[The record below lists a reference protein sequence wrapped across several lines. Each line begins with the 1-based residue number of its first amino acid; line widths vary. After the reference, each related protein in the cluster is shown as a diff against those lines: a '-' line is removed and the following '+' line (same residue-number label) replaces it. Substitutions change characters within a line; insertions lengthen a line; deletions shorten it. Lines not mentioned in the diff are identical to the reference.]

1 MAETRGFEPPRPFN
15 GPTSLAVRRT
25 RPGYATSPSGG
36 RSLQGKASGETLQK
50 VAFIA
55 LRSHHCSV
63 WKSSDIPPRAPQQ
76 LPLGRPH
83 S

>member
-36 RSLQGKASGETLQK
+36 RSLQAKAQGKTLEY
-50 VAFIA
+50 
-55 LRSHHCSV
+55 
-63 WKSSDIPPRAPQQ
+63 
-76 LPLGRPH
+76 G
-83 S
+83 